1 MMAAMSGPES
11 GGATPV
17 EYLIEAKN
25 ERKLYHSSRIRVDV
39 PHSCRLPYPREMRV
53 CQWACEEAS
62 GRAKKVERIEEPT
75 GKSGQT
81 ALARNELFAP
91 THLSMTP
98 NGLQILQ

>member
-25 ERKLYHSSRIRVDV
+25 ERKLYHSSRIRADV

-62 GRAKKVERIEEPT
+62 GRAR
-75 GKSGQT
+75 T